1 MKLPTL
7 FLCAAA
13 LALPARAGTPA
24 AETRPAT
31 DTEIAAFAAYYKA
44 GHADAPPALVTAT
57 RAGRN
62 WSLTASVDENVR
74 RGAAPLCRMARTHH
88 AYDAARRRWAAAGPD
103 EQFAWLGRGA
113 ACVAERP
120 ILQYQQLPDA
130 ELIPLLEQQG
140 VLLLQSRLLMAG
152 NSGCA
157 VMRSYRFRLR
167 AVNVSAPPGGAEAL
181 YELVYASDRDTAA
194 SLWLKKIKGVYHVWN
209 VGCGPA

>member
-13 LALPARAGTPA
+13 LALPVRAGTPA
-24 AETRPAT
+24 AETRSAT
-31 DTEIAAFAAYYKA
+31 DTEIAAFADYYKA
-44 GHADAPPALVTAT
+44 GHAATPKADVTAI
-57 RAGRN
+57 RAGRQ
-62 WSLTASVDENVR
+62 WILSATVDENVR
-74 RGAAPLCRMARTHH
+74 RGVSPLCRMARSHH
-88 AYDAARRRWAAAGPD
+88 AYDAARRQWAAAGPD
-103 EQFAWLGRGA
+103 EQFAWLGSGA
-113 ACVAERP
+113 ACVAARP
-120 ILQYQQLPDA
+120 ILQYQQVPDVD
-130 ELIPLLEQQG
+130 LIPLLEQQG

-194 SLWLKKIKGVYHVWN
+194 SVWLKKIKGVYHVWN